1 LLSFYLKGL
10 DRWHMDK
17 YLRKGQ
23 EIRAKGPGM
32 IWADEQQAIAYERA
46 ALNCGLER
54 IRFIERLTAD
64 AKTEG
69 WTRKTNQDR

>member
-1 LLSFYLKGL
+1 
-10 DRWHMDK
+10 
-17 YLRKGQ
+17 
-23 EIRAKGPGM
+23 M